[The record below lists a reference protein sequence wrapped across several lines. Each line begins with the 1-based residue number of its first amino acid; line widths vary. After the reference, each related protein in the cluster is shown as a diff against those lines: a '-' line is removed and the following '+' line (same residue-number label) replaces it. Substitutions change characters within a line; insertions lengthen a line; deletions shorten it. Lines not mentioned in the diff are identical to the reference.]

1 MPESYNTAGPE
12 VKGGIFFHA
21 SGAGCGLASLNGC
34 ARAIYEIRRGLCLTL
49 LKMKTKKDISETMA
63 LDDQEWERVAESFRR
78 ACSLYH
84 RGKEAE
90 AMSLASEELPPLIAQ
105 WSQTSR
111 LGGNAKRHRLISLFM
126 EEGKRVGEMAL
137 LQKMLFAHMSAQA
150 TATRNARAVMLGE
163 SGLAGTIRLRQ
174 ERDVKIAV

>member
-1 MPESYNTAGPE
+1 
-12 VKGGIFFHA
+12 
-21 SGAGCGLASLNGC
+21 
-34 ARAIYEIRRGLCLTL
+34 
-49 LKMKTKKDISETMA
+49 MKTTKDIQEKMA
-63 LDDQEWERVAESFRR
+63 VDDQDWERVAESFRR

-84 RGKEAE
+84 RGKETE
-90 AMSLASEELPPLIAQ
+90 AMSLAGEELPPLIAQ
-105 WSQTSR
+105 WSRTSP

-150 TATRNARAVMLGE
+150 QATRNARAVMLGE

-174 ERDVKIAV
+174 EKSVKVAV